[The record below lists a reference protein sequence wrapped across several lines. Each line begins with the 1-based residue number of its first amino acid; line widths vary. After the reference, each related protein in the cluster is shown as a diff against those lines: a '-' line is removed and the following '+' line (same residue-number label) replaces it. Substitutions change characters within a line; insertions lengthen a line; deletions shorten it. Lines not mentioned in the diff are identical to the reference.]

1 MCVYMYICTIYL
13 FMVDRFCS
21 FFFLNLC
28 VCLCAFGRI

>member
-1 MCVYMYICTIYL
+1 MCVHVYMYYL